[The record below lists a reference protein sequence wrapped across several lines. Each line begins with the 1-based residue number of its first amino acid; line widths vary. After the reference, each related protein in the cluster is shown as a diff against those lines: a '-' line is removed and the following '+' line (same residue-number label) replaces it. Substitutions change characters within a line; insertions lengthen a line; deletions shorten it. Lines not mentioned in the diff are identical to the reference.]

1 MRFKRLFVLS
11 FVFQTGKQPGEF
23 PNVIDFHAAEVGMRQ
38 DAVCQ
43 IIRKQPVRRPDAL
56 YKLRNKLGSADV
68 TERYPGALPVCIVAE
83 KHVIVDQ
90 IIRPILR
97 LGNVER
103 RKIVSGKL
111 VDPIVIRVR
120 KSRRP
125 QSFC

>member
-1 MRFKRLFVLS
+1 MLFKRLFVLS
-11 FVFQTGKQPGEF
+11 FVFQTGKQSGEILKGVYLYF
-23 PNVIDFHAAEVGMRQ
+23 AQAGMRRG
-38 DAVCQ
+38 AVGKLFG
-43 IIRKQPVRRPDAL
+43 KQLVRRPDAL

-90 IIRPILR
+90 IIRPIPR